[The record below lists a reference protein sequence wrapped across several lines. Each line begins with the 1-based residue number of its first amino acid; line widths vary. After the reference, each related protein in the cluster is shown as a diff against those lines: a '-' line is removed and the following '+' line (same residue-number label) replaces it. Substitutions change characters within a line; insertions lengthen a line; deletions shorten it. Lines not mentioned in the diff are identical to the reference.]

1 MGKKSITNLMQPK
14 MFGPK
19 RDLWAGWK
27 KRICIAV
34 PTTGLVRVEWMMA
47 RFGQVIPCNWSNGD
61 MFQFYDQFS
70 PMGWA
75 VADARNICVEY
86 CLSQGFEWCFKG
98 DTEIE
103 TELGVKCIKDIKVG
117 EMVKTHKGRYRPVLK
132 AMKRPYGQGNPL
144 VCINTPHSKI
154 RCTPEHPFMVLRQG
168 ENKEDVDMI
177 TWTRAESITSKDK
190 LLYPSPERTQ
200 DFVNFNC
207 YANTNGVNGDAKK
220 GSIKNGKFIGK
231 MEVDRGLAYFFGLYL
246 AEGNC
251 EHDGIRF
258 TFNNNESEYIDSV
271 KKICEERFGRTP
283 TIYRRW
289 ATSVKLNIRSLSK
302 VFGELFGTN
311 ARMKKIPSEIYAW
324 SLQNRLAFI
333 KGYLDGDGSKN
344 SGVTFNSASKE
355 LVNGLETLCIASGIS
370 IKKYGYIE
378 PNESR
383 MKDGTI
389 IKNTGAYYGYISKSS
404 YEKIL
409 DLSLANDT
417 GNFLEVDIVSV
428 EQKQMAGNLND
439 YHVYNLEVEDD
450 NSYIAQGVIAH
461 NCFFIDHDVILPPD
475 TYLKINE
482 YMTKGDIP
490 VVSGLYY
497 CKGSHPEPLVFR
509 GRGNGCFT
517 DWKPGEKVWA
527 DGIPMGCTLIHASM
541 LRVLYDASEVYTCN
555 TLYGPVVVRRVFET
569 PREAKFDP
577 EKMTYERRTGTE
589 DLFWCD
595 RMKNEKVFEKCGVEK
610 YKKFQK
616 KKYPF
621 LIDTSMFCKHIDENG
636 KKYP

>member
-86 CLSQGFEWCFKG
+86 CLSQGFEW
-98 DTEIE
+98 
-103 TELGVKCIKDIKVG
+103 L
-117 EMVKTHKGRYRPVLK
+117 
-132 AMKRPYGQGNPL
+132 
-144 VCINTPHSKI
+144 
-154 RCTPEHPFMVLRQG
+154 
-168 ENKEDVDMI
+168 
-177 TWTRAESITSKDK
+177 
-190 LLYPSPERTQ
+190 
-200 DFVNFNC
+200 
-207 YANTNGVNGDAKK
+207 
-220 GSIKNGKFIGK
+220 
-231 MEVDRGLAYFFGLYL
+231 
-246 AEGNC
+246 
-251 EHDGIRF
+251 
-258 TFNNNESEYIDSV
+258 
-271 KKICEERFGRTP
+271 
-283 TIYRRW
+283 
-289 ATSVKLNIRSLSK
+289 
-302 VFGELFGTN
+302 
-311 ARMKKIPSEIYAW
+311 
-324 SLQNRLAFI
+324 
-333 KGYLDGDGSKN
+333 
-344 SGVTFNSASKE
+344 
-355 LVNGLETLCIASGIS
+355 
-370 IKKYGYIE
+370 
-378 PNESR
+378 
-383 MKDGTI
+383 
-389 IKNTGAYYGYISKSS
+389 
-404 YEKIL
+404 
-409 DLSLANDT
+409 
-417 GNFLEVDIVSV
+417 
-428 EQKQMAGNLND
+428 
-439 YHVYNLEVEDD
+439 
-450 NSYIAQGVIAH
+450 
-461 NCFFIDHDVILPPD
+461 FFIDHDVILPPD